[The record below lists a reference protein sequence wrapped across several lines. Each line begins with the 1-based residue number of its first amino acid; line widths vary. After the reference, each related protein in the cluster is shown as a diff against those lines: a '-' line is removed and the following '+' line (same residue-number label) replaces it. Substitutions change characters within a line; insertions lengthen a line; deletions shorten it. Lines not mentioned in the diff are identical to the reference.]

1 MNMPNKI
8 TIFSLFLLSSCIGF
22 ADDLDNLFDNTNTYS
37 SDSDYMQT
45 DSSYLSDHFYGQ
57 VAAYGSFS
65 NNREL
70 NSQVLRLTYKDT
82 IRNYD
87 FMFEAEAFNT
97 QLKRTFIVEDNS
109 IMSCQGAGCTI
120 PDRTYDVTFK
130 NSESRLNM
138 REAYIRINYPKANIA
153 LGKQILVWGQMNML
167 SPVDFILP
175 YKVDSRGIGMTKAE
189 NRYPLN
195 MLSVHWHP
203 KSTIT
208 LSGHYILE
216 SPVSDLLTSAT
227 KEDYQYNT
235 FDSSTNTFPNQYESF
250 KKPNQHQVAFRG
262 SYSPNWGTLAVTYF
276 DGVNSFSMPYAK
288 GSIRD
293 SGLGNS
299 FGSPGYY
306 GSNPYYIHTESY
318 ELSNTQAV
326 GIEGSKKISQSLV
339 LKSEIV
345 HYSYK
350 ESIIDMNSGEQ
361 YGDKRKLAEWLIANN
376 DSKIYFDSTAKVFS
390 LGLEGNYGWGLFE
403 INILAFQLDQQDRRD
418 KLDELER
425 INRTNMPA
433 IPSIHVAK
441 YFGSTNQ
448 GLLGLYAGMMGSLR
462 QGAALYYTH
471 IFNDVWRLLI
481 AAENVQALSDN
492 TDQPKL
498 EGKDEIA
505 MESYNSSGFSLGV
518 SYSF

>member
-1 MNMPNKI
+1 MKQ
-8 TIFSLFLLSSCIGF
+8 FYLLSLIGLIVF
-22 ADDLDNLFDNTNTYS
+22 SGSVSIAEDLDSLFDNTSPYTSNFE
-37 SDSDYMQT
+37 YMRT

-70 NSQVLRLTYKDT
+70 NSQVVRLTYKDT

-87 FMFEAEAFNT
+87 FMIEAEAFNT
-97 QLKRTFIVEDNS
+97 QLKRTFIIEGYD
-109 IMSCQGAGCTI
+109 QY
-120 PDRTYDVTFK
+120 DRKYDVTFK

-235 FDSSTNTFPNQYESF
+235 FDSSTNTFQNQYESF

-288 GSIRD
+288 GSVRD

-326 GIEGSKKISQSLV
+326 GLEGSKKISQSLV

-350 ESIIDMNSGEQ
+350 ESIDMMTSGELH
-361 YGDKRKLAEWLIANN
+361 GDERKLAEWLIANN
-376 DSKIYFDSTAKVFS
+376 DSKIYFDNTAKVFS

-425 INRTNMPA
+425 INRTNMPV

-462 QGAALYYTH
+462 QGVALYYTH

-481 AAENVQALSDN
+481 SAENVQALSDN

-498 EGKDEIA
+498 EGRDEIA